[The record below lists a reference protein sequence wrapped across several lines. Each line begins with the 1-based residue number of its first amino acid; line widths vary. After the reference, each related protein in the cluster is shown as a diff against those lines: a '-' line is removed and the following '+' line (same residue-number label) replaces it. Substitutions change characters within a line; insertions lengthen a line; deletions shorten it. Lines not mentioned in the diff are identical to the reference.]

1 MDRRALVAAQPPLV
15 HQRPA
20 VHHGLDHAARRYRAM
35 NLHPSNAKMRRAFA
49 GLPMRRVGIRYTVGG
64 QRRPTKSTGEL
75 IIASW
80 KPAGGAR

>member
-1 MDRRALVAAQPPLV
+1 
-15 HQRPA
+15 
-20 VHHGLDHAARRYRAM
+20 M